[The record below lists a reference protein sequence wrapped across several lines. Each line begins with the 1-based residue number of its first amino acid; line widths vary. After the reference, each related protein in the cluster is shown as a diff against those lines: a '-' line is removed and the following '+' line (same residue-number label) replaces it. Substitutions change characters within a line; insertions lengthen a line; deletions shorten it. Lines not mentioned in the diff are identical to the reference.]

1 MIPVF
6 WKEISMPDIK
16 DYALTRRAFASAAAS
31 GALAAIASP
40 AAAAT
45 PGEGGTAT
53 SPSGKPGSFW
63 PNGAR
68 LAISISLMFEGGGQA
83 ISGAGGPLSEP
94 IKTGFPDQPTNAFF
108 AYGVNEGIPRA
119 LDLLDKHDIKV
130 TSFMIGKAIEQHPD
144 LAREIVRRGHEAG
157 AHGPTWSASY
167 DLPREQEKT
176 FIKDSVDTIRRITRQ
191 QPVGWNAFW
200 LRNSIHIS
208 ETLQDLGFLYSID
221 EPSRDEPFIIPV
233 RGRDFAMA
241 PYTIQMN
248 DFLFPFQGYDPQGHE
263 QALRDEFDQLY
274 EEAATRRRM
283 MVIGMHDRVSG
294 HANRIRVLDRFF
306 TYAKCHDG
314 VWFARKDEIARWA
327 LSQRQ
332 FTTIADRGPP
342 AETGLP

>member
-1 MIPVF
+1 MSDTAEF
-6 WKEISMPDIK
+6 
-16 DYALTRRAFASAAAS
+16 ALTRRAFAGAAA
-31 GALAAIASP
+31 GGVLAAMPP
-40 AAAAT
+40 AAAVAMSTEDETT
-45 PGEGGTAT
+45 P

-68 LAISISLMFEGGGQA
+68 LAISISLMFEGGGQP

-94 IKTGFPDQPTNAFF
+94 IKSGFPDQPTNAFF

-119 LDLLDKHDIKV
+119 LDLFDKHDIKV
-130 TSFMIGKAIEQHPD
+130 TSFMIGKAIEQHPE
-144 LAREIVRRGHEAG
+144 LAREIVRRGHEPG

-167 DLPREQEKT
+167 DLPREQEKA
-176 FIKDSVDTIRRITRQ
+176 FIKESVDTIRRVTGK

-233 RGRDFAMA
+233 RGRDFAMV
-241 PYTIQMN
+241 PYTIHMN
-248 DFLFPFQGYDPQGHE
+248 DFLFPFQSYDPQGHE

-294 HANRIRVLDRFF
+294 HANRIRMLDRFF
-306 TYAKCHDG
+306 TYAKSHDG
-314 VWFARKDEIARWA
+314 VWFARKEEIARWA
-327 LSQRQ
+327 LSQRH
-332 FTTIADRGPP
+332 FTPIVRRGPP